1 MFHAIWDYLS
11 QIFDVGI
18 FVALVTAALLVFA
31 YWLVRLMTESLLL
44 STLFAPVMLLGGLA
58 SNHFF
63 ITHFIVLMQDPDSN
77 TVLGI
82 AAGIISAMLIMLIL
96 TRVAYAVG
104 DMRARTRRTAPT

>member
-1 MFHAIWDYLS
+1 MFHAIWDYLD

-58 SNHFF
+58 SNHYFNM
-63 ITHFIVLMQDPDSN
+63 HFIVLMQDPDSN

-82 AAGIISAMLIMLIL
+82 AAGIISAMLIMLML
-96 TRVAYAVG
+96 TRVAYAFG
-104 DMRARTRRTAPT
+104 DRRTRARRAAPT